1 MEVDLPCGGLE
12 PRFTDGPA
20 PVCRYHPLSNPGSGK
35 DAWQFLTY
43 LRRSDRSS
51 SNGGLRMEPIVERC
65 CGLDVHQ
72 GMVVACLLV
81 GKADERPKKEVKTF
95 RTVTAEL
102 LELRE
107 WLQAAGCT
115 HVGMESTGV
124 YWKPVYALLED
135 AFDLTVGNAQ
145 HIKNVPGRK
154 TDMKDAEWIADL
166 LRHGLIRKSF
176 VPPKPIRDLRDVVR
190 YRRSVVQSRATERNR
205 LLKLLETANIKL
217 STFLS
222 NVFGASGMA
231 MLEALLDGRSTPEQM
246 AELSKGRLRKKKA
259 DVALALD
266 GRFEEHHAF
275 LLRMQLERL
284 KQADAQVDA
293 LDLRI
298 EQMLAPYREQ
308 AKKLRGIHGI
318 SQVLASLLIAEMGV
332 DMTVFKSDE
341 HLASWAGVCPG
352 NHESAGKR
360 QRGTKRK
367 GNVHLT
373 TALVEAAQAAI
384 KKKGSYLRDKFHR
397 LKARRGYK
405 RALIA
410 IAHKILIAAYHILLE
425 GTDYHDLGDAY
436 LDRLSKHRTT
446 TALVSRL
453 ERLGYNV
460 HLEVKAA

>member
-1 MEVDLPCGGLE
+1 
-12 PRFTDGPA
+12 
-20 PVCRYHPLSNPGSGK
+20 
-35 DAWQFLTY
+35 
-43 LRRSDRSS
+43 
-51 SNGGLRMEPIVERC
+51 MEPIVERC

-72 GMVVACLLV
+72 ATVVACVLI
-81 GKADERPKKEVKTF
+81 GKADERPKKEIRTF

-107 WLQAAGCT
+107 WLQELGCT

-124 YWKPVYALLED
+124 YWKPIYALLED

-154 TDMKDAEWIADL
+154 TDVKDAEWIADL
-166 LRHGLIRKSF
+166 IRHGLIRKSF

-190 YRRSVVQSRATERNR
+190 YRRTVVQSRATERNR

-222 NVFGASGMA
+222 NVFGASGKA
-231 MLEALLDGRSTPEQM
+231 MLEALLAGESTPEQM

-266 GRFEEHHAF
+266 GRIEEQHRF

-284 KQADAQVDA
+284 KQADAQVDE
-293 LDLRI
+293 LDEHI

-308 AKKLRGIHGI
+308 VTKLDGIHGI
-318 SQVLASLLIAEMGV
+318 CAVVAAQIVAEMGV
-332 DMTVFKSDE
+332 DMTVFKSEE

-360 QRGTKRK
+360 RRGTKRK

-405 RALIA
+405 RALMA
-410 IAHKILIAAYHILLE
+410 IAHKILIAAYHMLRE
-425 GTDYHDLGDAY
+425 DTGYRDLGDAY
-436 LDRLSKHRTT
+436 LDGICKRRTT
-446 TALVSRL
+446 TNLVRRL
-453 ERLGYNV
+453 ERLGYIV
-460 HLEVKAA
+460 HLEAKAA

>member
-1 MEVDLPCGGLE
+1 
-12 PRFTDGPA
+12 
-20 PVCRYHPLSNPGSGK
+20 
-35 DAWQFLTY
+35 
-43 LRRSDRSS
+43 
-51 SNGGLRMEPIVERC
+51 MEPIIERC

-72 GMVVACLLV
+72 GTVVACLLV
-81 GKADERPKKEVKTF
+81 GKADERPKKVVKTF

-107 WLQAAGCT
+107 WLQEAGCT

-154 TDMKDAEWIADL
+154 TDVKDAEWIADL

-176 VPPKPIRDLRDVVR
+176 VPPKPIRDLREVVR
-190 YRRSVVQSRATERNR
+190 FRRAVVQSRATDRNR

-231 MLEALLDGRSTPEQM
+231 MLEALLDAGSTPEQM
-246 AELSKGRLRKKKA
+246 AKLSKGRLRKKMD

-266 GRFEEHHAF
+266 GRIDEHHRF

-284 KQADAQVDA
+284 KQADAQVDQ
-293 LDLRI
+293 LDRRI

-308 AKKLRGIHGI
+308 AKRLRGIPGI
-318 SQVLASLLIAEMGV
+318 SEIIASQLVAEMGV
-332 DMTVFKSDE
+332 DMTVFNSE
-341 HLASWAGVCPG
+341 ECLAAWAGVCPG

-360 QRGTKRK
+360 QRGKKRK
-367 GNVHLT
+367 GNIHLT

-384 KKKGSYLRDKFHR
+384 KKKGSYFRDKFHR

-405 RALIA
+405 RALMA
-410 IAHKILIAAYHILLE
+410 IAHKILIAAYHMLL
-425 GTDYHDLGDAY
+425 GQTDYRELGEAY
-436 LDRLSKHRTT
+436 LDGLSKRRTT
-446 TALVSRL
+446 TALVRRL

-460 HLEVKAA
+460 HLEAKAA

>member
-1 MEVDLPCGGLE
+1 
-12 PRFTDGPA
+12 
-20 PVCRYHPLSNPGSGK
+20 
-35 DAWQFLTY
+35 
-43 LRRSDRSS
+43 
-51 SNGGLRMEPIVERC
+51 MEPIIERC

-81 GKADERPKKEVKTF
+81 GKADQRPKKEHRTF

-107 WLQAAGCT
+107 WLQQAGCT

-124 YWKPVYALLED
+124 YWKPIYALLED

-154 TDMKDAEWIADL
+154 TDVKDAEWIADL
-166 LRHGLIRKSF
+166 IRHGLIRKSF

-190 YRRSVVQSRATERNR
+190 FRRSVVQSRATERNR

-231 MLEALLDGRSTPEQM
+231 MLEALLDGGSTPEQM
-246 AELSKGRLRKKKA
+246 AELSKGRLRKKMA

-266 GRFEEHHAF
+266 GRIEEHHRF
-275 LLRMQLERL
+275 MLRMQLERL
-284 KQADAQVDA
+284 KQADAQVEE
-293 LDLRI
+293 LDHRI
-298 EQMLAPYREQ
+298 EQMLAPYREET
-308 AKKLRGIHGI
+308 KRLRGIPGI
-318 SQVLASLLIAEMGV
+318 STVIVAQIIAEMGV
-332 DMTVFKSDE
+332 DMSAFKSED
-341 HLASWAGVCPG
+341 HLAAWAGVCPG

-360 QRGTKRK
+360 LRGKKRK
-367 GNVHLT
+367 GNIHLT

-384 KKKGSYLRDKFHR
+384 KKKDSYFRDKFHR

-405 RALIA
+405 RALMA
-410 IAHKILIAAYHILLE
+410 IAHKILIAAYHMLLDQ
-425 GTDYHDLGDAY
+425 TDYRELGEGY
-436 LDRLSKHRTT
+436 LDGRSKSHATT
-446 TALVSRL
+446 TLVRRL
-453 ERLGYNV
+453 ERLGYTV
-460 HLEVKAA
+460 HLEARAA

>member
-1 MEVDLPCGGLE
+1 
-12 PRFTDGPA
+12 
-20 PVCRYHPLSNPGSGK
+20 
-35 DAWQFLTY
+35 
-43 LRRSDRSS
+43 
-51 SNGGLRMEPIVERC
+51 MEPIIERC

-72 GMVVACLLV
+72 GTVVACLLV
-81 GKADERPKKEVKTF
+81 GKAHERPKKEIRTF

-107 WLQAAGCT
+107 WLREAGCT

-124 YWKPVYALLED
+124 YWKPIYALLED
-135 AFDLTVGNAQ
+135 AFDLTVGNAR

-154 TDMKDAEWIADL
+154 TDVKDAEWIAEL

-176 VPPKPIRDLRDVVR
+176 VPPKPIRELREVIR
-190 YRRSVVQSRATERNR
+190 FRRAVVQSRATERNR

-231 MLEALLDGRSTPEQM
+231 MLEALLDGGSTPEQM
-246 AELSKGRLRKKKA
+246 AELSKGRLRKKMA

-266 GRFEEHHAF
+266 GRLEEHHSF

-293 LDLRI
+293 LDVRI

-308 AKKLRGIHGI
+308 AKKLRTIPGVSDVI
-318 SQVLASLLIAEMGV
+318 ASVLIAEMGI
-332 DMTVFKSDE
+332 DMTKFESEE

-405 RALIA
+405 RALMA
-410 IAHKILIAAYHILLE
+410 IAHKILIAAYHMLLE
-425 GTDYHDLGDAY
+425 GTDYHDLGEAY
-436 LDRLSKHRTT
+436 LDGLSKSRT
-446 TALVSRL
+446 ANVLVRRL
-453 ERLGYNV
+453 ERLGYTV
-460 HLEVKAA
+460 HLEAKAA

>member
-1 MEVDLPCGGLE
+1 
-12 PRFTDGPA
+12 
-20 PVCRYHPLSNPGSGK
+20 
-35 DAWQFLTY
+35 
-43 LRRSDRSS
+43 
-51 SNGGLRMEPIVERC
+51 MEPIIERA

-72 GMVVACLLV
+72 DTVVACLLV
-81 GKADERPKKEVKTF
+81 GGANERPRKELRTF
-95 RTVTAEL
+95 RTVTCEL

-107 WLQAAGCT
+107 WLQKARCT

-124 YWKPVYALLED
+124 YWKPVYAILED
-135 AFDLTVGNAQ
+135 GFDVTVGNAQ

-154 TDMKDAEWIADL
+154 TDVKDAEWLADL
-166 LRHGLIRKSF
+166 MRHGLIRKSF

-190 YRRSVVQSRATERNR
+190 FRRKVVQSRATERNR

-217 STFLS
+217 ASFLT

-231 MLEALLDGRSTPEQM
+231 MLEALLAGGSTPEQM
-246 AELSKGRLRKKKA
+246 AQLAKGRLRSKVA

-266 GRFEEHHAF
+266 GRLEEHHRF

-293 LDLRI
+293 LDRRI
-298 EQMLAPYREQ
+298 DEMLTPYKEQVELLVRIPGVSRVTA
-308 AKKLRGIHGI
+308 L
-318 SQVLASLLIAEMGV
+318 SLIAEMGV
-332 DMTVFKSDE
+332 DMATFQSE
-341 HLASWAGVCPG
+341 AHLASWAGVCPG

-384 KKKGSYLRDKFHR
+384 KKKGSYLRDKFQR

-405 RALIA
+405 RALVA
-410 IAHKILIAAYHILLE
+410 IAHKILITAYHVLL
-425 GTDYHDLGDAY
+425 GRTDYRDLGDGY
-436 LDRLSKHRTT
+436 LDRLSASRTK
-446 TALVSRL
+446 TALVRRL
-453 ERLGYNV
+453 EKLGYTV
-460 HLEVKAA
+460 HLEEKAT